1 MKKFL
6 TILLLVSSILFAS
19 EEKFSIYE
27 GYEYQGII
35 LELSLKDT
43 IISFI
48 VFKNN
53 KLHRLSIYEDDV
65 VYFKNND
72 LNYRNKQL
80 FIKKIREISFKEH
93 RKYIFLVTDKLEQ

>member
-72 LNYRNKQL
+72 LNYKNKKL
-80 FIKKIREISFKEH
+80 FMKKIREASFKEH
-93 RKYIFLVTDKLEQ
+93 RKYIFLVTDKLKQ